1 MAKSNKLIV
10 QDLEIA
16 LTKVND
22 EDYICVTDMIKA
34 KEGDFLVFFSFW
46 ISFFIVFNFKAFF
59 LYLLFLI

>member
-34 KEGDFLVFFSFW
+34 KNGKINLKVIKD
-46 ISFFIVFNFKAFF
+46 IIA
-59 LYLLFLI
+59 